1 MMYIKFLYK
10 DIFKN
15 KLLWILTAMMM
26 TMLCLVLSFG
36 LHSIKDIFE
45 QGEFQRLRISR
56 QNLDFKKDDWDKLVQ
71 VLNNKKYF
79 SLYFEEIQGCK
90 VIILGEEFFSNDS
103 LQVEKHLYTNRR
115 INAMSYYNLDGC
127 IIEKGD
133 INKIDSINRVVFE
146 SVLTNITS
154 NDVELV
160 KELSNITFKTVAI
173 RFENISNES
182 YQINATIIGS
192 MLVCIIIFQIMMYY
206 TMYQYQVF
214 KQRIEY
220 MIHQFYGSNYIHI
233 FVRTGLYF
241 LTIFIPAYL
250 VIKTVRIPLSLTILI
265 TGILLL
271 WLFFIVEIMK
281 VNRKG
286 VKKMIQLKEV
296 SKTYYDKN
304 QKYVALDKINLEIK
318 QGEVVIIVGESGA
331 GKSTLLNVVGLT
343 LSNYEGEYLLNNID
357 VNHFSN
363 IEKAS
368 FRNAYFGYIFQNY
381 LLVENDSVYDNVEI
395 PLLYSKKFN
404 PNEKKKRI
412 KEIVEKVGLT
422 NHLYKKVSKLSG
434 GEKQRVA
441 IARSLVNM
449 PEVILMDEPTSA
461 LNEEMSKTIMD
472 LIYNYVR
479 ENNKTLIIVTH
490 DLNRVVNG
498 EYRKIFLKNGKMISD
513 EYLVEKV

>member
-1 MMYIKFLYK
+1 
-10 DIFKN
+10 
-15 KLLWILTAMMM
+15 
-26 TMLCLVLSFG
+26 
-36 LHSIKDIFE
+36 
-45 QGEFQRLRISR
+45 
-56 QNLDFKKDDWDKLVQ
+56 
-71 VLNNKKYF
+71 
-79 SLYFEEIQGCK
+79 
-90 VIILGEEFFSNDS
+90 
-103 LQVEKHLYTNRR
+103 
-115 INAMSYYNLDGC
+115 
-127 IIEKGD
+127 
-133 INKIDSINRVVFE
+133 
-146 SVLTNITS
+146 
-154 NDVELV
+154 
-160 KELSNITFKTVAI
+160 
-173 RFENISNES
+173 
-182 YQINATIIGS
+182 
-192 MLVCIIIFQIMMYY
+192 
-206 TMYQYQVF
+206 
-214 KQRIEY
+214 
-220 MIHQFYGSNYIHI
+220 
-233 FVRTGLYF
+233 
-241 LTIFIPAYL
+241 
-250 VIKTVRIPLSLTILI
+250 
-265 TGILLL
+265 
-271 WLFFIVEIMK
+271 
-281 VNRKG
+281 
-286 VKKMIQLKEV
+286 MIQLKEV

>member
-15 KLLWILTAMMM
+15 KLLWILTVMMM

-36 LHSIKDIFE
+36 LRSIKDIFE

-56 QNLDFKKDDWDKLVQ
+56 QNLDFKKDDWDKLIQ

-79 SLYFEEIQGCK
+79 SLYFQEIQGCK

-115 INAMSYYNLDGC
+115 INAMSSYNLDGC

-146 SVLTNITS
+146 SVLSNITS

-160 KELSNITFKTVAI
+160 KELSNTTFKSVAV

-250 VIKTVRIPLSLTILI
+250 VIKTVRIPLSLTMLI

-286 VKKMIQLKEV
+286 VKK
-296 SKTYYDKN
+296 
-304 QKYVALDKINLEIK
+304 
-318 QGEVVIIVGESGA
+318 
-331 GKSTLLNVVGLT
+331 
-343 LSNYEGEYLLNNID
+343 
-357 VNHFSN
+357 
-363 IEKAS
+363 
-368 FRNAYFGYIFQNY
+368 
-381 LLVENDSVYDNVEI
+381 
-395 PLLYSKKFN
+395 
-404 PNEKKKRI
+404 
-412 KEIVEKVGLT
+412 
-422 NHLYKKVSKLSG
+422 
-434 GEKQRVA
+434 
-441 IARSLVNM
+441 
-449 PEVILMDEPTSA
+449 
-461 LNEEMSKTIMD
+461 
-472 LIYNYVR
+472 
-479 ENNKTLIIVTH
+479 
-490 DLNRVVNG
+490 
-498 EYRKIFLKNGKMISD
+498 
-513 EYLVEKV
+513 